1 MSEPFLDRNKIKG
14 YKLELGEV
22 TNPNPLTIKYPFDD
36 YSPNNLVKFIWK
48 VHEQRNLKPQLPF
61 GAYVI
66 HMKKLLEEIPG
77 EEIAHLIL
85 NAGEVCNHSFTV
97 KFLRSLYEKNKNST

>member
-1 MSEPFLDRNKIKG
+1 MPFLARNKVKG

-22 TNPNPLTIKYPFDD
+22 TNPNPLTIKYPYDS
-36 YSPNNLVKFIWK
+36 YSPNNLVKFIWD
-48 VHEQRNLKPQLPF
+48 VHGRRNLKPQLPF

-77 EEIAHLIL
+77 EEISHLIL
-85 NAGEVCNHSFTV
+85 NAGEVCNHPFTV
-97 KFLRSLYEKNKNST
+97 KFLRKIYNDLRNSTN